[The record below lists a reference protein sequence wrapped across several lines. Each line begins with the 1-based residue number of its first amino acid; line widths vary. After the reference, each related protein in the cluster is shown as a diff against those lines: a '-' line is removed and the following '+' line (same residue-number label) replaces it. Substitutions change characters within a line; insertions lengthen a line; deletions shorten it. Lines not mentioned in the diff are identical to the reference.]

1 MYGRISEILRRKS
14 FVILSGFLW
23 HSVSIEE
30 MKLFFAKRGKVFKL
44 MEPSLGFLKTNS
56 LAFMLFITRLIP
68 R

>member
-1 MYGRISEILRRKS
+1 MYGRISEILRRNS